1 MSFPPLSRLPTC
13 LILALGGVYF
23 ALKTAPTK
31 QNVSLSYLTLE
42 VRSRALFHIPLC

>member
-1 MSFPPLSRLPTC
+1 MSFSPLSRRLPT
-13 LILALGGVYF
+13 LIFALGGVDF